1 MPRITLNIA
10 LGSTV
15 KGHQMHTD
23 QLRTKISPTFL
34 PTRLSIL
41 LHSRPKVV
49 SLWVWVAFVKAHC
62 LSNFPSSLRLNFPH
76 QTLTVIPSLPR
87 GHGSQ
92 TNKSALTHPHRRIPG
107 VHKCGGKECEPRGL
121 SCARKQSGG
130 SPLERIS
137 APDRDHF

>member
-10 LGSTV
+10 LGSTI

-34 PTRLSIL
+34 PTCLSIL
-41 LHSRPKVV
+41 LHSRPKVL

-76 QTLTVIPSLPR
+76 QTLTVIPSLPH

-92 TNKSALTHPHRRIPG
+92 TNKSTLTHPQRRIPG
-107 VHKCGGKECEPRGL
+107 VHKCGGKECEPEWWVTFGEMV
-121 SCARKQSGG
+121 GG
-130 SPLERIS
+130 
-137 APDRDHF
+137 